1 MATATP
7 ATFQDLGAFIFGD
20 HALDLEQK
28 IILRRAADRAVQES
42 DFSASA
48 TKLVDQKN
56 LMGVAARQPI
66 RSMDI
71 NTFDMAA
78 RDRIPQ
84 PLQRR
89 TRQDRTA
96 IAFILVAVIRFE
108 LETIGGDAAVT

>member
-7 ATFQDLGAFIFGD
+7 ATLQDLGAFIFGD
-20 HALDLEQK
+20 HALHLQQK

-56 LMGVAARQPI
+56 LMGVTARQPI

-71 NTFDMAA
+71 NAFDMAA
-78 RDRIPQ
+78 RDRVPQ

-96 IAFILVAVIRFE
+96 VAFILVAVIRLE
-108 LETIGGDAAVT
+108 QETIGDNALA

>member
-1 MATATP
+1 MATAAP
-7 ATFQDLGAFIFGD
+7 ATFQDLGAFVFGD
-20 HALDLEQK
+20 HALHLQQK
-28 IILRRAADRAVQES
+28 VILRRAADRAVQEN

-56 LMGVAARQPI
+56 LMGVTARQPI

-71 NTFDMAA
+71 NAFDVTA
-78 RDRIPQ
+78 RNCVPQ

-96 IAFILVAVIRFE
+96 IAFILVAVIRLE
-108 LETIGGDAAVT
+108 QETIGDDALA